1 MNKNQFLYDFLST
14 GFFTGYIT
22 PAPGT
27 WGSLAAWLMYVIIFL
42 GGWIYP
48 LAFLVF
54 LTSVILLGI
63 YISGTMEEF
72 LGETDPSC
80 IVIDEWA
87 GIWLALFAIPQ
98 NILAFILAFVLFR
111 IFDIVKPWPANIS
124 QKLPGGWGIMTDD
137 IIAGVYTIIL
147 IRAIL

>member
-1 MNKNQFLYDFLST
+1 MSKNLLLYDFLST

-27 WGSLAAWLMYVIIFL
+27 WGSLAAWLMYVAIFM
-42 GGWIYP
+42 GGWIFP

-54 LTSVILLGI
+54 LTLVILLGI
-63 YISGTMEEF
+63 YTSGMMERF
-72 LGETDPSC
+72 LGETDPSR

-98 NILAFILAFVLFR
+98 NMLSFFLAFVLFR

-147 IRAIL
+147 IRVIL